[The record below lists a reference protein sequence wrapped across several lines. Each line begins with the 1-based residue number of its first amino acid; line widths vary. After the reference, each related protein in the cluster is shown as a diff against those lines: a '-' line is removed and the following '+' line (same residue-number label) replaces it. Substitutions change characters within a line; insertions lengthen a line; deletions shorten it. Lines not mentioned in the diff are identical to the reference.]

1 MGEWVFI
8 HSSGCLQRVFRNKYF
23 SFIFALFVMIPTSSS
38 QEFRP
43 FPGAEASGRF
53 VYQCLLGSYGA
64 EQAANDAGV
73 VLAINDD
80 ESERSISIL
89 LDIDDRVRDLEM
101 IGVQSPSSL
110 GYRNAVVIYIRFFTN
125 RDAYI
130 FEIKSIMG
138 SDSKWVIR
146 SVNFIDP
153 WDDISEDRAYNL
165 INTPFPIGE

>member
-1 MGEWVFI
+1 M
-8 HSSGCLQRVFRNKYF
+8 
-23 SFIFALFVMIPTSSS
+23 
-38 QEFRP
+38 
-43 FPGAEASGRF
+43 
-53 VYQCLLGSYGA
+53 YQCLLGSYGA